1 MSQSTRFAVAVH
13 VAVLLAEFGGKPAT
27 SAQIARSV
35 NTNPVVV
42 RRVLGALAAAGLA
55 ESERGASG
63 GSRLARP
70 AGKITLRDLY
80 RAVGEGEL
88 CPLHDIGRSPG
99 CPVARA
105 IGPVLS
111 GIVERAS
118 SAMEDELGR
127 TTLADVVAQVKAKVA
142 KTAA

>member
-13 VAVLLAEFGGKPAT
+13 VAVLLAAFDGKPAT
-27 SAQIARSV
+27 SAAIARSV

-42 RRVLGALAAAGLA
+42 RRVLGSLAAAGLVA
-55 ESERGASG
+55 SERGASG

-70 AGKITLRDLY
+70 ADRMTLRDLY

-88 CPLHDIGRSPG
+88 CPLHDTGRSPG

-105 IGPVLS
+105 IGPVLT
-111 GIVERAS
+111 GIVEQAS
-118 SAMEDELGR
+118 AAMENKLSE
-127 TTLADVVAQVKAKVA
+127 TTLADVLNRVKAKAA